1 LAPTSGET
9 PKTSG
14 AASADIEGVQS
25 KVTGC
30 DQSRPIGPNGRNGS
44 KADIGELARSTLP
57 VLEDEQQE
65 EGPMMRPLLLLSVTA
80 LLLPACQAGEK
91 SGNNIAEGNAAAA
104 VNVGADE
111 QAIRGQVD
119 RWLQLVKAKDAA
131 GIAALYAE
139 DGAVMPPN
147 AAIGK
152 GRAAIQQAWASM
164 MQTPGFDLTFD
175 PEQIIVS
182 ASGDMALD
190 RGTYRLAVAPNG
202 TAQTDTGKY
211 VVVWRKIGSEWKAA
225 ADIFNSDL
233 PASGG

>member
-1 LAPTSGET
+1 MTKS
-9 PKTSG
+9 
-14 AASADIEGVQS
+14 
-25 KVTGC
+25 
-30 DQSRPIGPNGRNGS
+30 
-44 KADIGELARSTLP
+44 
-57 VLEDEQQE
+57 
-65 EGPMMRPLLLLSVTA
+65 LLLLSVTA

-91 SGNNIAEGNAAAA
+91 PGNNTADVNTAAAG
-104 VNVGADE
+104 NIGADE

-147 AAIGK
+147 APIGK
-152 GRAAIQQAWASM
+152 GRAAIQQTWASM
-164 MQTPGFDLTFD
+164 MQTPGFALTFA
-175 PEQIIVS
+175 PEQILVS

-190 RGTYRLAVAPNG
+190 RGTYSLTIAPDG
-202 TAQTDTGKY
+202 TTQTDTGKY
-211 VVVWRKIGSEWKAA
+211 VVVWRKIGREWRVA